1 MIFIGFL
8 SAAMLLAFIVVVAI
22 GAIATIV
29 GFVIGS
35 VGYGFT
41 KNLEMLNGL
50 WIISTIIIIIILFS
64 CLL

>member
-29 GFVIGS
+29 GFVIGLT
-35 VGYGFT
+35 GYGFT
-41 KNLEMLNGL
+41 KNLEILKGL
-50 WIISTIIIIIILFS
+50 WIISTIVITIILFS